1 LGLVFALASAIGMD
15 GRVHGQ
21 AVPAGSVYSRA
32 AGPQAGAAIRQ
43 PNDAPPANESL
54 DRAVGAAEEGGR
66 AERVVAAM
74 LAGLERA
81 ESISARVRQ
90 LARVGDTV
98 LKGGGRYLQSG
109 LGEDQRFRFES
120 RLSADTED
128 FELLEVCDGLFF
140 WSYRKLGQQP
150 PSVERVDI
158 QRVREHLEKLKAPAQ
173 GACSMHLGGVQRTV
187 ALLRDWFR
195 FDSITSVSIDDMPVW
210 SVEGHWN
217 PQMLAVIL
225 PDRAEAIR
233 SQAGI
238 SAAELPDGMPWSV
251 RLSIGKRELFPFRI
265 EWLAIPGPRP
275 VVAATPE
282 VVAVLELYDVRIGEP
297 IDATAFVYKP
307 ATEGLIDTTEAHL
320 QGIRPQRP

>member
-1 LGLVFALASAIGMD
+1 MALIGI
-15 GRVHGQ
+15 GAWAQ
-21 AVPAGSVYSRA
+21 AQPGPAGSVYSRA
-32 AGPQAGAAIRQ
+32 ARPQPGAVIQER
-43 PNDAPPANESL
+43 NDAATNPAGDPAAS
-54 DRAVGAAEEGGR
+54 AAEEGGR
-66 AERVVAAM
+66 AERIVAAT

-120 RLSADTED
+120 RLSADTDD

-158 QRVREHLEKLKAPAQ
+158 QRVREHLEKLKSPMQ
-173 GACSMHLGGVQRTV
+173 GACSLHLGGVQRTI

-195 FDSITSVSIDDMPVW
+195 FDSIASVSIDDMPVW
-210 SVEGHWN
+210 SVEGHWDR
-217 PQMLAVIL
+217 PMLAVIL
-225 PDRAEAIR
+225 PGQAEAIR
-233 SQAGI
+233 SEAGI
-238 SAAELPDGMPWSV
+238 SAADLPDGMPWSV

-265 EWLAIPGPRP
+265 EWLAIPGTRP
-275 VVAATPE
+275 VAATTPE
-282 VVAVLELYDVRIGEP
+282 VVAVLELYDVRIGDP
-297 IDATAFVYKP
+297 VDATAFVYKP